1 MYKLKNNVS
10 RVMIVSVITNTV
22 LALTKVI
29 TGVMLTSTALVSD
42 GIHSFSD
49 LLTDVV
55 AIVGGYLSLKPA
67 DKKHPYGHG
76 KIEYLTS
83 LIIGVLIILVS
94 FKVIYDS
101 FTSEIHLPS
110 ILVVVVS
117 IITIIAKILLSNYI
131 IFKGKKYNNN
141 ILIASGRESRMDV
154 VSSIVVLIS
163 AILMQ
168 LDFISDIF
176 RYSDIVGG
184 IIVGFF
190 IFKAGFETIR
200 ENASVVLGE
209 QETDRKYVSSIK
221 RIIKQTD
228 GVVGVKSLVLM
239 KYGHKSNL
247 NLTITMEGKTTIYDA
262 HKIAD
267 IIESR
272 IKEFSEVIEYINIH
286 IEPSY
291 EKAPKK

>member
-1 MYKLKNNVS
+1 MKNNVS
-10 RVMIVSVITNTV
+10 RVMIISAITNIF
-22 LALTKVI
+22 LALVKVI
-29 TGVMLTSTALVSD
+29 TGILLTSTALISD

-49 LLTDVV
+49 LLTDFV
-55 AIVGGYLSLKPA
+55 AIIGGYLSLKPA

-83 LIIGVLIILVS
+83 LIIGILIIIVS
-94 FKVIYDS
+94 FKVMYDA

-117 IITIIAKILLSNYI
+117 LITIIAKILLSNYI
-131 IFKGKKYNNN
+131 IYKGKKYNNN
-141 ILIASGRESRMDV
+141 ILIASGKESRMDV
-154 VSSIVVLIS
+154 LSSIVVLVS

-168 LDFISDIF
+168 LDFISDLF
-176 RYSDIVGG
+176 LYSDIVGG
-184 IIVGFF
+184 VIVGLF
-190 IFKAGFETIR
+190 IFKTGFETIR

-209 QETDRKYVSSIK
+209 QETDRNYVSSIK
-221 RIIKQTD
+221 KIIKKTD

-247 NLTITMEGKTTIYDA
+247 NLTITMDGNTSIYDA

-267 IIESR
+267 IIEEK

-286 IEPSY
+286 IEPSF
-291 EKAPKK
+291 EKVPKK

>member
-1 MYKLKNNVS
+1 MKNNVS

-22 LALTKVI
+22 LALIKVI
-29 TGVMLTSTALVSD
+29 AGILLTSTALISD

-83 LIIGVLIILVS
+83 LIIGILIMIVS

-101 FTSEIHLPS
+101 FTSEVHVPS
-110 ILVVVVS
+110 ILVAIVS
-117 IITIIAKILLSNYI
+117 VITIIAKILLSNFI
-131 IFKGKKYNNN
+131 IYKGKKYNNN

-154 VSSIVVLIS
+154 LSSIVVLIS
-163 AILMQ
+163 AICMQ
-168 LDFISDIF
+168 LDFISNIF
-176 RYSDIVGG
+176 LYSDIIGG
-184 IIVGFF
+184 IIVGLF

-209 QETDRKYVSSIK
+209 QETDRKYVSDIK
-221 RIIKQTD
+221 RIIKKTE

-247 NLTITMEGKTTIYDA
+247 NLTITMDGKTTIYDA
-262 HKIAD
+262 HKITD
-267 IIESR
+267 IIEEKV
-272 IKEFSEVIEYINIH
+272 KEYSEIIEYINIH
-286 IEPSY
+286 IEPSL
-291 EKAPKK
+291 EKVPK

>member
-1 MYKLKNNVS
+1 MKNNVS
-10 RVMIVSVITNTV
+10 RVMIVSVVTNTV
-22 LALTKVI
+22 LALIKVI
-29 TGVMLTSTALVSD
+29 AGILLTSTALISD

-83 LIIGVLIILVS
+83 LIIGILIMIVS

-101 FTSEIHLPS
+101 FTSEVHIPS
-110 ILVVVVS
+110 ILVAIVS
-117 IITIIAKILLSNYI
+117 IITIIAKILLSNFI
-131 IFKGKKYNNN
+131 IYKGKKYNNN

-154 VSSIVVLIS
+154 LSSIVVLIS
-163 AILMQ
+163 AICMQ
-168 LDFISDIF
+168 LDFISNIF
-176 RYSDIVGG
+176 LYSDIIGG
-184 IIVGFF
+184 IIVGLF

-209 QETDRKYVSSIK
+209 QETDRKYVSDIK
-221 RIIKQTD
+221 RIIKKTE

-247 NLTITMEGKTTIYDA
+247 NLTITMDGKTTIYDA
-262 HKIAD
+262 HKITD
-267 IIESR
+267 IIEEKV
-272 IKEFSEVIEYINIH
+272 KEYSEIIEYINIH
-286 IEPSY
+286 IEPSL
-291 EKAPKK
+291 EKVPK